1 MNTKIEDIDSCK
13 KKIKF
18 DIAYKDYQAKVQSSY
33 LTLARQ
39 VKVPGF
45 RPGKAPMSMLEKRFG
60 PNVKKEVMTQLVSE
74 RLAEVIEEKGF
85 RSVSPPKIL
94 EVEAEEGTDI
104 SVSASVEIVPE
115 FKINDYSKVEIPIE
129 ITRVTDEDVNQA
141 INYQRERQGTK
152 VQVLDRPVEDKD
164 FVKLDFNGTLNGEA
178 FEGGKG
184 SDHIVQIGSEY
195 LLKDMGNQLI
205 GMSVDEEKDIPVQ
218 IPENYSSNKS
228 IAGKEVI
235 FHVSLKGIQKNQLP
249 ELNDDFAKNIEPK
262 DKFASLED
270 MKLQIRSQLEE
281 HARGDA
287 HREAKKIVAKKI
299 TEMNPIEVPEGL
311 VEEQIKH
318 MVVQALKKEQQ
329 AKNQTESINEEEIHV
344 TDSQNK
350 EHRENAIQLLQQELV
365 LDQLA
370 SNLNINID
378 ESELNAEVNNM
389 VRMLG
394 ETNAHKMKKQW
405 EQNGVLARLQS
416 RIKRDKTLDAVMK
429 EVQIKEEVVD
439 RKEDIDNN

>member
-18 DIAYKDYQAKVQSSY
+18 DIAFKDYQAKVQSSY

-416 RIKRDKTLDAVMK
+416 RIKRDKTLDVVMK

>member
-18 DIAYKDYQAKVQSSY
+18 DIAFKDYQAKVQSSY
-33 LTLARQ
+33 LTLAQQ

-370 SNLNINID
+370 SNLNIKID